1 MKKLLIFC
9 TLVCLLFTA
18 CGETSM
24 AGVTVVVPDG
34 MPAPVNPEDAVID
47 DEAYTCTLSIICPE
61 LVGASELDKNK
72 AELVP
77 ADGMILAETEVTFY
91 GGESVF
97 NLLRRECR
105 QRKIHLEFTETP
117 LYNSAYIEGIG
128 NLYEF
133 DAGALSGWVYT
144 VNDWSP
150 NYGSSRYALCPGDV
164 VVWEFTLD
172 GQGKNGFA
180 AEEIE

>member
-1 MKKLLIFC
+1 MKRFFCLIF
-9 TLVCLLFTA
+9 TLLLLVSCAGELPTA
-18 CGETSM
+18 D
-24 AGVTVVVPDG
+24 VVGPEG
-34 MPAPVNPEDAVID
+34 MPAPVDPEDAVID
-47 DEAYTCTLSIICPE
+47 DAEYTCTLSIICPE
-61 LVGASELDKNK
+61 LVGAEELDKKK
-72 AELVP
+72 ASLVP
-77 ADGMILAETEVTFY
+77 ADGMLLPPTEVTFY

-105 QRKIHLEFTETP
+105 QRKLHLEFTETP

-133 DAGALSGWVYT
+133 DAGAMSGWVYT

-150 NYGSSRYALCPGDV
+150 NYGSSRYALKPGDV

-180 AEEIE
+180 AEE